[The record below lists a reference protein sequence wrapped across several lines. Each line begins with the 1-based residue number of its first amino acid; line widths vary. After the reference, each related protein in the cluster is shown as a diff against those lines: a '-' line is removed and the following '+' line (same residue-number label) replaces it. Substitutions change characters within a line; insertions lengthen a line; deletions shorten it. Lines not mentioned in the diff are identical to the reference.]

1 MLNSIG
7 PDTFLFS
14 DVILFPDKFS
24 ITSTQTLCTIARNKE
39 IKYVDTNYAKRDG
52 KSKINIITDPIRFI
66 YLIFKIFLIFS
77 PIKFF
82 GGFGVSII
90 ALSVIVLIF
99 SLLFLDQI
107 LDVTILILLIA
118 GLNFI
123 FFGLI
128 AEIIKIYSNK
138 KD

>member
-1 MLNSIG
+1 MI
-7 PDTFLFS
+7 
-14 DVILFPDKFS
+14 
-24 ITSTQTLCTIARNKE
+24 
-39 IKYVDTNYAKRDG
+39 
-52 KSKINIITDPIRFI
+52 DPIRFI

-90 ALSVIVLIF
+90 ALSLFVLIY
-99 SLLFLDQI
+99 SLLFLDKI
-107 LDVTILILLIA
+107 LDVTFLIMFIA

>member
-1 MLNSIG
+1 MKDIN
-7 PDTFLFS
+7 
-14 DVILFPDKFS
+14 VFPDQFS

-39 IKYVDTNYAKRDG
+39 IKYVDSKYLKRDG
-52 KSKINIITDPIRFI
+52 KSKINILIDPIRFI

-90 ALSVIVLIF
+90 ALSIIVLIY
-99 SLLFLDQI
+99 SLLFLDKI
-107 LDVTILILLIA
+107 LDVTFLIMFIA

-128 AEIIKIYSNK
+128 AEIIKIYGNK